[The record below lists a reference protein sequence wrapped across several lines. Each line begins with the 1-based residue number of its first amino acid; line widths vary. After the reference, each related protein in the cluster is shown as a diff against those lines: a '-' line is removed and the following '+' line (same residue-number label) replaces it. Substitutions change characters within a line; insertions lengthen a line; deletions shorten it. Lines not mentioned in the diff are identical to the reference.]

1 MKFNFDLRNE
11 QLQAGSFK
19 YNNAFGS
26 TGDAIFMR
34 NCKTI
39 ILRVGSTALD
49 TMTSGTSSVNAK
61 IESEFYNPPIQL
73 TNQEKEISGFAI
85 YLSSDDSELIP
96 YTDGFINLDP
106 R

>member
-19 YNNAFGS
+19 YNSGFGA
-26 TGDAIFMR
+26 TGDVIFMR

-39 ILRVGSTALD
+39 ILRVGSTALA

-61 IESEFYNPPIQL
+61 VESVFYNPPIQL
-73 TNQEKEISGFAI
+73 TTEEKEIDGFAI
-85 YLSSDDSELIP
+85 YLSSDDS
-96 YTDGFINLDP
+96 
-106 R
+106 